1 MNEIVK
7 NEYTEIQKYFDNYYK
22 EQLEVYEEKKYF
34 DNYLLTELTDE
45 PIYWLISFLALLVT
59 AILAEKNKSS
69 DLSVFFDFI
78 FFVALGIIIIL
89 TILICFKAIFY
100 NWGFEKSKKRFF
112 KHFYKSKNIKRV
124 TTDLGVDKSDLL
136 FDENYIIMGLNI
148 KDEKQLN
155 KIERELKNGKQL
167 SRTQVR

>member
-7 NEYTEIQKYFDNYYK
+7 NEYTEIQKYFYDYYK

-45 PIYWLISFLALLVT
+45 PIYWLISFLVLLVT

-69 DLSVFFDFI
+69 NLSGFFNFI

-89 TILICFKAIFY
+89 TILIFFKAIFY
-100 NWGFEKSKKRFF
+100 NWEFEKSKKRFF
-112 KHFYKSKNIKRV
+112 KHFYKSKNIKKV
-124 TTDLGVDKSDLL
+124 TTDLGVNKKDLTFDKD
-136 FDENYIIMGLNI
+136 NIIIGLNI
-148 KDEKQLN
+148 KDEKRLS
-155 KIERELKNGKQL
+155 KIERELKNGK
-167 SRTQVR
+167 

>member
-7 NEYTEIQKYFDNYYK
+7 NEYTEIQKYFYDYYK

-45 PIYWLISFLALLVT
+45 PIYWLISFLVLLVT

-69 DLSVFFDFI
+69 NLSGFFNFI

-89 TILICFKAIFY
+89 TILIFFKAIFY
-100 NWGFEKSKKRFF
+100 NWEFEKSKKRFF
-112 KHFYKSKNIKRV
+112 KHFYKSKNIKKV
-124 TTDLGVDKSDLL
+124 TTDLGVNKKDLT
-136 FDENYIIMGLNI
+136 FDEDNIIIGLNI
-148 KDEKQLN
+148 KDEKRLS
-155 KIERELKNGKQL
+155 KIERELKNGK
-167 SRTQVR
+167 

>member
-7 NEYTEIQKYFDNYYK
+7 NEYTEIQKYFDDYYK

-45 PIYWLISFLALLVT
+45 PIYWLSSFLALLVT

-69 DLSVFFDFI
+69 DFSTFLNFI
-78 FFVALGIIIIL
+78 FFVVLGIIIIL

-100 NWGFEKSKKRFF
+100 NWEFEISKKRFF
-112 KHFYKSKNIKRV
+112 KHFYKSKNIKKV
-124 TTDLGVDKSDLL
+124 TTDLGVNKKDLT
-136 FDENYIIMGLNI
+136 FDEDNIIIGLNI
-148 KDEKQLN
+148 KDEKRLS
-155 KIERELKNGKQL
+155 KIERELKNGK
-167 SRTQVR
+167 